1 MLMKY
6 KVLSMMGVLALS
18 AGAWVHA
25 QDFDDIYYDGSSTTS
40 TVKEDAKTAVVVR
53 TPRRATTQL
62 LAADYDVPARYKVS
76 VEKNYKTE
84 RDVDEYNRRTG
95 EYAYDAYADTLH
107 GSNESQYT
115 FSNTKRIERFYNP
128 DVVVA
133 SSDADLIELY
143 YDETPA
149 QINIT
154 FGTSYPGW
162 TTWYDPWYYHNTLWG
177 LGYYDPWFWPYGYRY
192 TWYGWHGPWY
202 YSSWSWGWGRPYWG
216 WSRPYWGWS
225 RPYWGGWYG
234 HHYRHDRPFGGGHHY
249 GSGRPGYAYG
259 GGSMGGRRP
268 NSGRGTGSHVGGSG
282 RKQPGGG
289 GRMGTSMG
297 SRRPGY
303 ATGSV
308 GNVGTRGAARS
319 TQGITRSYSG
329 SRPSSM
335 GSSRPGYA
343 TGSVGTRSSS
353 SSSRGYASP
362 SRSYSPSHSSS
373 GSRSYGGGGFSG
385 GGGTRGGGGG
395 GFSGGGGRRR

>member
-1 MLMKY
+1 MKY

-268 NSGRGTGSHVGGSG
+268 NSGRGTGSLRYRFGGQCGHTRCRPQHTRHHAQLQRFAALVDGFEPSGICNRFGGNAQQFIEQSRLRIAQPQLFAQSQFVG
-282 RKQPGGG
+282 QPKL
-289 GRMGTSMG
+289 
-297 SRRPGY
+297 RRWRLQRWRWHPRWRRRWILGW
-303 ATGSV
+303 
-308 GNVGTRGAARS
+308 RR
-319 TQGITRSYSG
+319 
-329 SRPSSM
+329 
-335 GSSRPGYA
+335 
-343 TGSVGTRSSS
+343 
-353 SSSRGYASP
+353 SP
-362 SRSYSPSHSSS
+362 SLSPCSLKPIIMNTSD
-373 GSRSYGGGGFSG
+373 F
-385 GGGTRGGGGG
+385 
-395 GFSGGGGRRR
+395 